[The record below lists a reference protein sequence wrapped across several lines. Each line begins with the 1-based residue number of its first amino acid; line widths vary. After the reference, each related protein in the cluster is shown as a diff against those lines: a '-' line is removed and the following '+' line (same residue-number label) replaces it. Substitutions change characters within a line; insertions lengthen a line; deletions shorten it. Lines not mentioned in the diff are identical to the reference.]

1 MDRVL
6 DSGGTCFWP
15 WRGEFSTFS
24 HFYRPQRSCGKV
36 MFSQAS
42 VILFTGVCVWQTPP
56 WADTPPPG
64 RQPLGRHLPADT
76 PPPSRRLLQWT
87 VRILL
92 ECILVQTSTTMSSYE
107 VEISLPEVE
116 TSTPNE
122 THFLNVWSQTAMH
135 LVRTNRDAT
144 RPVPAVEANKTNNII
159 CSSKSPQYK

>member
-1 MDRVL
+1 MRIFTINTQSYSQMDRVL

-92 ECILVQTSTTMSSYE
+92 ECILVQTSTTN
-107 VEISLPEVE
+107 VILRGGNF
-116 TSTPNE
+116 TSRGRNKYAQWNALFKRLIPNG
-122 THFLNVWSQTAMH
+122 HAPG
-135 LVRTNRDAT
+135 A
-144 RPVPAVEANKTNNII
+144 
-159 CSSKSPQYK
+159 Y